1 MLSTR
6 FDDALVYAHDA
17 HRRQRRKGTRIPYV
31 SHLLAVAA
39 TVLEHGGTE
48 DEAIGALLHDVAEDQ
63 GGRERL
69 ADVEVRFGSA
79 VAAIVEGCTDAWGE
93 PKPPWRKRKES
104 YVAHLKGTSPSVALV
119 SAADKLHNAR
129 AILRDH
135 RVHGDAL
142 WARFNAPRDGLLWYY
157 SALATAFEARG
168 DCPLAGELREVVDRL
183 LAEASRGPGPD

>member
-6 FDDALVYAHDA
+6 FDEALVYAHDA

-48 DEAIGALLHDVAEDQ
+48 TEAIGALLHDVAEDQ
-63 GGRERL
+63 GGLERL
-69 ADVEVRFGSA
+69 ADVQVRFGAA
-79 VAAIVEGCTDAWGE
+79 VATIVEGCTDAWGE
-93 PKPPWRKRKES
+93 PKPPWRERKEA
-104 YVAHLKGTSPSVALV
+104 YVAHLRGVSPSVALV

-142 WARFNAPRDGLLWYY
+142 WARFNAPRDALLWYY
-157 SALATAFEARG
+157 SALAAAFEARG
-168 DCPLAGELREVVDRL
+168 DCPVAGELRDVVDTL
-183 LAEASRGPGPD
+183 LAEASPGPAPA